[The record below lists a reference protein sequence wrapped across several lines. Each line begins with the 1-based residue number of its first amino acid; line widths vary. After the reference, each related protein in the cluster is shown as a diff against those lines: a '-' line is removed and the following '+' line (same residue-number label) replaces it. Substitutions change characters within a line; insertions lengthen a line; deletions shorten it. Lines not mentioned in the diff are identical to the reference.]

1 MLLVVTISARSPI
14 DADVW
19 WHIRSGETTLK
30 SGSPLMVDPFSFTRN
45 GAPWTN
51 HSWLAQVILFLAFNF
66 GGYLGLGIFTAVLAV
81 ISMALVYRM
90 VEGPPLLKAFL
101 VIFCSA
107 ASALIWTPRPQM
119 FSLVLF
125 IGLCTVLHLYRQ
137 TRKKILWLI
146 PVLFVIWSN
155 LHGGFPLGLILLA
168 AFLAGE
174 IGSHIFLYSPE
185 ECLPWTEIRKIALW
199 SASAIPAI
207 LINPNGIKTWLIPFQ
222 TVGVTALQNLIQEW
236 ASPDFHVLSQ
246 QVILWLFFFLFI
258 SFSTAGR
265 RMPMTDIVI
274 PVVFAY
280 MTFLAR
286 RNIGAFAMVTVLALS
301 RGILYSWQM
310 WRIKFT
316 PDQKIYQFF
325 KSKNF
330 SQFTSE
336 DQNLSPKISRVLNL
350 IIIGFLG
357 AIAFGRLGIMTLK
370 PVVAHFMENDYPVGA
385 VEWLQENP
393 TSGNMLN
400 EYNWGGYLIF
410 TNPQN
415 QVFVD
420 GRTDLYGDD
429 IIGQWQKA
437 VLGDPEWK
445 SIFEKWDVRLVLL
458 QPDRP
463 VIAIL
468 KNNGWQM
475 VYEDTKSVLLEKK

>member
-51 HSWLAQVILFLAFNF
+51 HSWLAQVVLFLGYDL
-66 GGYLGLGIFTAVLAV
+66 GGYLGLGIYTAVLAV
-81 ISMALVYRM
+81 ISMALLYRL
-90 VEGPPLLKAFL
+90 VEGPPILKAFL

-119 FSLVLF
+119 FSLLLF
-125 IGLCTVLHLYRQ
+125 IGLYSVLHEYRQ
-137 TRKKILWLI
+137 TRKRVLWLI
-146 PVLFVIWSN
+146 PILFVIWSN

-168 AFLAGE
+168 AYLIGE
-174 IGSHIFLYSPE
+174 ICNHLFLYPPE
-185 ECLPWTEIRKIALW
+185 ECLPWKDIRKIGLW

-207 LINPNGIKTWLIPFQ
+207 LLNPNGINTWLIPFQ

-246 QVILWLFFFLFI
+246 QVILWLFFILFI

-265 RMPMTDIVI
+265 RMPMTDIVM
-274 PVVFAY
+274 PVLFTY
-280 MTFLAR
+280 MTFVAR
-286 RNIGAFAMVTVLALS
+286 RNIGAFAMVTVPALS
-301 RGILYSWQM
+301 RGILYSWQT
-310 WRIKFT
+310 WLSKFT
-316 PDQKIYQFF
+316 TDHKAYQFLR
-325 KSKNF
+325 SKNLF
-330 SQFTSE
+330 QYAE
-336 DQNLSPKISRVLNL
+336 ENQNVNPKISRLLNL

-357 AIAFGRLGIMTLK
+357 AIAFGRLGLMTLR
-370 PVVAHFMENDYPVGA
+370 PVVDHFMENDYPVGA
-385 VEWLQENP
+385 VQWLQEIP
-393 TSGNMLN
+393 TPGNMLN

-410 TNPQN
+410 ANPQN
-415 QVFVD
+415 RVFVD
-420 GRTDLYGDD
+420 GRTDLFGDD

-437 VLGDPEWK
+437 VLGDPEWDT
-445 SIFEKWDVRLVLL
+445 IFEEWDIHLVLL

-463 VIAIL
+463 IIALL

-475 VYEDTKSVLLEKK
+475 VYEDSRSILLEKK